1 MQVELRKW
9 IYDNLQEEAE
19 QFEESGK
26 IPSKETFLKMG
37 KYGLLA
43 AKLGP
48 GKILQMVCKG
58 AQIRLPGGIDPEK
71 FDVFHE

>member
-1 MQVELRKW
+1 
-9 IYDNLQEEAE
+9 
-19 QFEESGK
+19 
-26 IPSKETFLKMG
+26 MG